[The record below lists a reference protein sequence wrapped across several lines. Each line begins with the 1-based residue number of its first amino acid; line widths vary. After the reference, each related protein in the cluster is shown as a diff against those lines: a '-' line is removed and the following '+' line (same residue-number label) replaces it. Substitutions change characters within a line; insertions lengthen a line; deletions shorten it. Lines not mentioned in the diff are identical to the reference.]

1 MRVLSGEEGVPWS
14 NPYGSGLTYPSV
26 DAILPVKAEEGVTPW
41 QYILLHNEKKR
52 EDKMDTLENTPNQ
65 TETQSSSPDQSTT
78 KEEPIVLS
86 QLFPDVQQ
94 DLDALFPDPSMK
106 KFLKELVGT
115 RKKNDRF
122 LKRLAVGKI
131 TSEEDEESA

>member
-1 MRVLSGEEGVPWS
+1 ME
-14 NPYGSGLTYPSV
+14 
-26 DAILPVKAEEGVTPW
+26 
-41 QYILLHNEKKR
+41 
-52 EDKMDTLENTPNQ
+52 TLENTSNQ

-106 KFLKELVGT
+106 KFLKELVQT
-115 RKKNDRF
+115 RKTNNRF
-122 LKRLAVGKI
+122 LKRLAIGKI
-131 TSEEDEESA
+131 VSEESEEDDESA